1 MDYSLEHHQSYL
13 NKPVSQLPTPSLI
26 VSLPT
31 LKRNVDRL
39 HRDVEE
45 LGIGFRPHVKTLKTI
60 EVTRL
65 MLANGKYRSIVASTL
80 AEIRGALPLVKEG
93 LLDEC
98 LYGLPVYPG
107 CLPGLLEL
115 RKSIRIT
122 LMVDNEQHID
132 LVENQDQA
140 QPWDIFIK
148 IDVGSHRAGVSA
160 ASPSLR
166 KLVNRAEASQHVNII
181 GFYCHAGH
189 SYAGRSPEEAETT
202 LHAEISGVLD
212 AASLLPT
219 SRKLTVSI
227 GATPTAHV
235 VKSLRATIPSNIR
248 LELHAGNFPTN
259 DLQQLSTKVI
269 SENDQAVRIA
279 TEVSSVYPERNEALV
294 NAGAIALSR
303 ETSGFP
309 GFGRVVG
316 QPEWAVVR
324 LSQEH
329 GILGTENSSHDAA
342 ATFKVGQRVYLYC
355 NHTCITAAA
364 FHAFYVVD
372 ENDVVIDTWV
382 PWKGW

>member
-1 MDYSLEHHQSYL
+1 MDYSLEHPQSYL
-13 NKPVSQLPTPSLI
+13 NKPISQLPTPSLI

-45 LGIGFRPHVKTLKTI
+45 LGIRFRPHVKTLKTI

-98 LYGLPVYPG
+98 LYGLPIYPG
-107 CLPGLLEL
+107 CLPGLVEL

-132 LVENQDQA
+132 LLENQSQSP
-140 QPWDIFIK
+140 PWDVFVK
-148 IDVGSHRAGVSA
+148 IDVGSHRAGVLA

-166 KLVNRAEASQHVNII
+166 KLVNRAEASEQVNLV

-235 VKSLRATIPSNIR
+235 VKSLKATIPSNIR

-259 DLQQLSTKVI
+259 DLQQVSTKVI

-279 TEVSSVYPERNEALV
+279 TEVCSAYPERNEVLV
-294 NAGAIALSR
+294 NAGVIALSR

-316 QPEWAVVR
+316 HPDWAVVR

-329 GILGTENSSHDAA
+329 GILGTENSSHNAA
-342 ATFKVGQRVYLYC
+342 DMFKVGQRVYLYC

-364 FHAFYVVD
+364 FHVFYVVD
-372 ENDVVIDTWV
+372 ENDVVVDTWL

>member
-1 MDYSLEHHQSYL
+1 MDYSLEHHQSFL
-13 NKPVSQLPTPSLI
+13 NKSVSQLPTPSLI

-31 LKRNVDRL
+31 IKRNVDRL

-107 CLPGLLEL
+107 CLPGLVEL

-132 LVENQDQA
+132 LLENQDQA
-140 QPWDIFIK
+140 QPWDVFVK
-148 IDVGSHRAGVSA
+148 IDVGSHRAGVLA

-166 KLVNRAEASQHVNII
+166 KLVNRAEASQHVNLI

-189 SYAGRSPEEAETT
+189 SYAGRSQEEAEET

-235 VKSLRATIPSNIR
+235 VKSLKATIPSNIH

-279 TEVSSVYPERNEALV
+279 TEVCSVYPERNEAVV
-294 NAGAIALSR
+294 NAGVIALSR

-309 GFGRVVG
+309 GFGQVVG
-316 QPEWAVVR
+316 QPDWAVVR
-324 LSQEH
+324 QSQEH
-329 GILGTENSSHDAA
+329 GILGTENSSCNAA
-342 ATFKVGQRVYLYC
+342 DTFKVGQRVYLYC

-364 FHAFYVVD
+364 FHVFYVVD
-372 ENDVVIDTWV
+372 ENDVVVDTWV

>member
-1 MDYSLEHHQSYL
+1 MDYSLENHQSYL
-13 NKPVSQLPTPSLI
+13 NEPVSQLPTPSLI

-39 HRDVEE
+39 QRDVEE
-45 LGIGFRPHVKTLKTI
+45 LGIGFRPHVKTMKTI

-115 RKSIRIT
+115 RKLIRIT
-122 LMVDNEQHID
+122 LMIDNEQHIE
-132 LVENQDQA
+132 LLENQCQA
-140 QPWDIFIK
+140 HPWDVFVK
-148 IDVGSHRAGVSA
+148 IDVGSHRAGVSV

-166 KLVNRAEASQHVNII
+166 KLVNRIEASKHVNLI

-189 SYAGRSPEEAETT
+189 SYAGRSPEEAEAT

-219 SRKLTVSI
+219 TRELTVSI

-235 VKSLRATIPSNIR
+235 IKRLKATIPSNIR

-259 DLQQLSTKVI
+259 DLQQLSTNVI
-269 SENDQAVRIA
+269 SENDQAIRVA
-279 TEVSSVYPERNEALV
+279 TEVCSVYPERNEALV
-294 NAGAIALSR
+294 NAGVIALSR

-309 GFGRVVG
+309 GFGRVVD
-316 QPEWAVVR
+316 QPDWAVVR

-329 GILGTENSSHDAA
+329 GILGTENSSHNAA
-342 ATFKVGQRVYLYC
+342 DIFRVGQRVYLYC

-364 FHAFYVVD
+364 FHVFYVVD
-372 ENDVVIDTWV
+372 ENDVVVDTWL